1 MGAAYWFSLEAVETD
16 CGPSEV
22 VTVSFGSL
30 GAGRLSGS
38 GGICAMRRLE
48 WRVTPDLRT

>member
-1 MGAAYWFSLEAVETD
+1 MGAAYWLSLEALETD

-30 GAGRLSGS
+30 GAGRLSGN
-38 GGICAMRRLE
+38 GGICATRRFE
-48 WRVTPDLRT
+48 